1 MGDKARAAVTHLCD
15 KAQADRSRATRTE
28 TTQSPADSS
37 GPRPETKPGPASRF
51 SRPDKIVTEVRPMS
65 SEKRPKST
73 HWQARATIAQDTGK
87 ALPDVESG
95 GDPRQGDASG

>member
-1 MGDKARAAVTHLCD
+1 
-15 KAQADRSRATRTE
+15 
-28 TTQSPADSS
+28 
-37 GPRPETKPGPASRF
+37 
-51 SRPDKIVTEVRPMS
+51 MS

>member
-1 MGDKARAAVTHLCD
+1 
-15 KAQADRSRATRTE
+15 
-28 TTQSPADSS
+28 
-37 GPRPETKPGPASRF
+37 
-51 SRPDKIVTEVRPMS
+51 MS

-87 ALPDVESG
+87 ALPDFESG